1 MMSVSLI
8 RSLRSAVFQ
17 TRFTDGSS
25 LATLPLGGSKSSGWG
40 RNNAK
45 WGLEEFSVLKLVT
58 VSMEPGLSKF
68 R

>member
-8 RSLRSAVFQ
+8 RS
-17 TRFTDGSS
+17 FTVRGVSDTVSDGSS
-25 LATLPLGGSKSSGWG
+25 LATLPLGGSKNSGWG